1 MVIDCV
7 DLTVFIVGHQDLTAE
22 GPEARRDAPR
32 ARCRRYSWSFS
43 AAAAVHDR
51 DECDISQMGNWVFC
65 NRPDGA
71 VLARC
76 DHFVTKCA
84 HMVERKRT
92 VGRDGEPER
101 RKRRDDTSRE
111 LKDVSALC
119 DENVARGAPGRR
131 GLSWSDSQVFF

>member
-7 DLTVFIVGHQDLTAE
+7 DLTVDIVGHQDLTAE

-43 AAAAVHDR
+43 ASAAVHDR
-51 DECDISQMGNWVFC
+51 DECDSSSSV

-76 DHFVTKCA
+76 DHLVNKGA

-92 VGRDGEPER
+92 VGRNGTPER
-101 RKRRDDTSRE
+101 RKRR
-111 LKDVSALC
+111 
-119 DENVARGAPGRR
+119 
-131 GLSWSDSQVFF
+131 